1 MRNKLLIH
9 IEDRLKDRRRHLLK
23 GVNLRLSKFNKSR
36 ECWVTDTAEIASN
49 IMEDHTVMSMAQG
62 EAREITQID
71 NTLKKMKNGEY
82 GVCECCGGN
91 INEQRLIAIPFVS
104 LCIKCKEAEE
114 RDEEI
119 MVNRVDSSAYERF
132 DEVGEI
138 EGKE

>member
-1 MRNKLLIH
+1 MSNKLLSY
-9 IEDRLKDRRRHLLK
+9 IEDRLKERRRYLLK
-23 GVNLRLSKFNKSR
+23 EVNLRLSKFNRSR

-49 IMEDHTVMSMAQG
+49 IVEDNTVMSIAQS
-62 EAREITQID
+62 EAREINQID
-71 NTLKKMKNGEY
+71 NTLKKMKNGDY

-132 DEVGEI
+132 DEVVKKSEM
-138 EGKE
+138 